1 MKRIIVFA
9 ILLLTLLS
17 GCSSPA
23 PGETPTPAPDLP
35 SPTEGSAGGDGI
47 PARTATPVPAPSPT
61 LVPLERAQY
70 TLTVTLD
77 YARKFVDVEQT
88 IRYPNHSGEALN
100 DLVLAVEPNLWVNCF
115 SLSELE
121 IDDTP
126 VGAYTLDSQRLTV
139 DLPQP
144 LPAGATLT
152 LALKYSL
159 SLPEIAP
166 TDPNLQRPRIFG
178 YSTRQINLTNW
189 YPFIVPYEA
198 GAGWILHDPWYYGEH
213 LVYEAADYE
222 VNLRF
227 ADPDSAPVVAAS
239 GFVESSGE
247 WTRYTLEKGRTFALS
262 ASPEFQ
268 VVSGTVGEVTV
279 FSYYLPLNE
288 KPARAVLQAS
298 IRAVQAYERAFGA
311 YPHKTL
317 SAVQGDFN
325 DGMEYSAFYFLPRDF
340 YNLYDGTPQNY
351 LTFVAVHETSHQWW
365 FEQVANDQA
374 LEPWLDE
381 SLATYSEHIFY
392 EELDPALIPWW
403 WAYRVDFYQPEGW
416 VDIPV
421 YEGGGFRPYT
431 DAVYLRGAHFLED
444 LRQRIGDEAF
454 FAFLQDYLSRE
465 SGRIATP
472 DDFFRILRQ
481 HTDADFSDIVGTYFQ
496 TPH

>member
-23 PGETPTPAPDLP
+23 PGETPTPAPGLP
-35 SPTEGSAGGDGI
+35 SPAEGSAGGDGI
-47 PARTATPVPAPSPT
+47 PIRTATPVPTPSPAP
-61 LVPLERAQY
+61 LPLERAQY

-77 YARKFVDVEQT
+77 YARKFAAVEQT

-115 SLSELE
+115 SLSGLE

-126 VGAYTLDSQRLTV
+126 VGAYTLDGQRLTV
-139 DLPQP
+139 NLPQP

-189 YPFIVPYEA
+189 YPFIVPYKA

-239 GFVESSGE
+239 GFAESSGE

-268 VVSGTVGEVTV
+268 VVSGTVGGVTV

-298 IRAVQAYERAFGA
+298 IQAVQTYERAFGA

-403 WAYRVDFYQPEGW
+403 WTYRVDFYQPEGW

-465 SGRIATP
+465 SGQIATP